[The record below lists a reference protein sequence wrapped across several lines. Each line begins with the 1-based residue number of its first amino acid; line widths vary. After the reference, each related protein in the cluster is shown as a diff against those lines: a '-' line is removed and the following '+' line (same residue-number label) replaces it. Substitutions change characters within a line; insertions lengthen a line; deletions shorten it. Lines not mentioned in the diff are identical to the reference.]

1 MEIAFIG
8 LGNSGD
14 WDGRSIRPNLCLID
28 NLSVYTG
35 RAHRAGPVVMLVQAP
50 GYRLDISPV

>member
-14 WDGRSIRPNLCLID
+14 WDGRNIRPNLCLMD

-35 RAHRAGPVVMLVQAP
+35 RAHRAGPVVMLV
-50 GYRLDISPV
+50 